1 MVIQKLF
8 DYLVKVDRIDYDNEG
23 NLLQYAVRMNQVG
36 YLQILIDYG

>member
-1 MVIQKLF
+1 MFLTMVQ
-8 DYLVKVDRIDYDNEG
+8 VDRIDYDNEG